1 MNRKQNINYKSVI
14 YDSNS
19 DSDDYNNSDYDEI
32 LNRLLDE
39 DSEEETIKQ
48 EQLKSK
54 VEFNEN
60 LIEERNEEIQQIYKD
75 VVEINEIFK
84 DLNKLVH
91 SQSESINKVEEQIEQ
106 TVNKVEKGVEYIKEA
121 EIYHNSW
128 LSKRNKIILLS
139 IAGLSINI
147 PITLTLGL
155 KAGAISGLSTVGFG
169 AITTLFS
176 KK

>member
-106 TVNKVEKGVEYIKEA
+106 TVDKVEKGVEYIKEA